1 VAAVQFH
8 PESIM
13 TLGQDAGMRMI
24 ENVVAHLARRKKVE
38 AA

>member
-1 VAAVQFH
+1 
-8 PESIM
+8 M

-24 ENVVAHLARRKKVE
+24 ENVVVHLTRKAKTK

>member
-1 VAAVQFH
+1 VQFH

-24 ENVVAHLARRKKVE
+24 ENVVAHLSKKAKVK

>member
-1 VAAVQFH
+1 
-8 PESIM
+8 M

-24 ENVVAHLARRKKVE
+24 ENVVAHLARRREVQ